1 MVDEDA
7 GVGGWIPLVRDVA
20 VGVAGTTATTVIK
33 VEEAVIPEI
42 RAEGTMV
49 VGEAVVAAVV
59 VAAVVVGVV
68 RQEVDGEVHRQTCS

>member
-20 VGVAGTTATTVIK
+20 VGVAGTTAVIK

-42 RAEGTMV
+42 RAEGTVV

>member
-20 VGVAGTTATTVIK
+20 VGVAGTTAVIK

>member
-1 MVDEDA
+1 VVDEDA

-20 VGVAGTTATTVIK
+20 VGVAGTTAVIK

-42 RAEGTMV
+42 RAEGTVV

>member
-1 MVDEDA
+1 M
-7 GVGGWIPLVRDVA
+7 GGWIPLVRDVA
-20 VGVAGTTATTVIK
+20 VGVAGTTAVIK

-42 RAEGTMV
+42 RAEGTVV

>member
-1 MVDEDA
+1 VVDEDA

-20 VGVAGTTATTVIK
+20 VGVAGTTAVIK

>member
-1 MVDEDA
+1 MDEDA

-20 VGVAGTTATTVIK
+20 VGVAGTTAVIK

-42 RAEGTMV
+42 RAEGTVV

>member
-1 MVDEDA
+1 
-7 GVGGWIPLVRDVA
+7 
-20 VGVAGTTATTVIK
+20 
-33 VEEAVIPEI
+33 
-42 RAEGTMV
+42 V